1 MKFSYLECVVLTL
14 ALAACASN
22 RPDAAGSDTLAAS
35 AEPVP
40 VEVVITPVEPGTTVV
55 CANSRVTGSLVPE
68 RVCRTRAEIE
78 ADLQTLGSGKTYP
91 IRYKTYPI
99 R

>member
-1 MKFSYLECVVLTL
+1 MKVSYLQCVVLTL
-14 ALAACASN
+14 AVAACAGN

-35 AEPVP
+35 TESVS
-40 VEVVITPVEPGTTVV
+40 VEVVTTPVEPGTVV
-55 CANSRVTGSLVPE
+55 ICNNSKVTGSLIPE

-91 IRYKTYPI
+91 IR
-99 R
+99 